1 MTAHITH
8 HTLINTIMKSMI
20 TYDHDTLRL
29 FGIPLFTL
37 IVGVLFVAALAG
49 LFFGIPRW
57 KKAGAKITVIA
68 SSFILLIF
76 AAAIVLVIL
85 TVRSGSM
92 G

>member
-1 MTAHITH
+1 
-8 HTLINTIMKSMI
+8 MI

-49 LFFGIPRW
+49 LLFGVPRW
-57 KKAGAKITVIA
+57 KKTGGKISVIA
-68 SSFILLIF
+68 TSFVLLIF

>member
-1 MTAHITH
+1 
-8 HTLINTIMKSMI
+8 MI
-20 TYDHDTLRL
+20 TDDHDTLRL

-57 KKAGAKITVIA
+57 KKTGAKIAVIA
-68 SSFILLIF
+68 SSFVLLIF
-76 AAAIVLVIL
+76 AVAIVLVIL
-85 TVRSGSM
+85 TVTSGSM